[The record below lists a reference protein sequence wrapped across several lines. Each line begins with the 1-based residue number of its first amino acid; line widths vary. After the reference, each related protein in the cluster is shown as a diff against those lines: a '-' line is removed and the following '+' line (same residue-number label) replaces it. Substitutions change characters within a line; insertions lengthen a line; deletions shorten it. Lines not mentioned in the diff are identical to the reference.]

1 MRFLFFLSP
10 LCEGVPPTGGGGE
23 VLVLEST
30 DRLHCMTLPRVL
42 THDGQGHILQNPAPE
57 LTACRGAAVALPDG
71 AEQAVDICFDLTAAP
86 AGDFSLAFDGGLT
99 LAYADAARMGL

>member
-1 MRFLFFLSP
+1 MRFLFFLGP
-10 LCEGVPPTGGGGE
+10 LCEWAPPAGGGGE

-30 DRLHCMTLPRVL
+30 DRLHRMTLPRVL

-57 LTACRGAAVALPDG
+57 LTA
-71 AEQAVDICFDLTAAP
+71 AP
-86 AGDFSLAFDGGLT
+86 TGDFSLAFDGGLT